1 MLWGDRA
8 YKNAKIMA
16 NAYRLKQAIE
26 AESVDVEENGVKITI
41 GGDLKI
47 KNISVN
53 NVKDETLKNVIN
65 NAIRKAQELQVLKM
79 KEMGDLM
86 GTFQD
91 TT

>member
-1 MLWGDRA
+1 MMD
-8 YKNAKIMA
+8 NAKIMA